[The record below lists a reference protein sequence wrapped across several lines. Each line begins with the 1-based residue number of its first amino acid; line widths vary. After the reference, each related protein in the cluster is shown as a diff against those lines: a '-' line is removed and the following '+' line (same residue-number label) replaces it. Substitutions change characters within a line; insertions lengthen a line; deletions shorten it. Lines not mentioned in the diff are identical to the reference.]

1 MFGIRRKKKKQLK
14 TLAFPVWAGLA
25 FALSYIVIAT
35 PPFRTLEL
43 RSLDT
48 LFELRGPKDTSHSPI
63 VLVAISEQSDREI
76 REKYPWPTDLYAR
89 LINNLNKA
97 GAKTIAIDV
106 IFDQMDIYNPRNDT
120 IFGQAMRDHGN
131 VVLAG
136 RVHNEIQRSR
146 IEGQTSMVELISL
159 VEPISVLRNMNPNPW
174 GFVTAQLD
182 LDGFLRRYKLVQ
194 EHLDQEYYAFALQVL
209 RNYQGVDE
217 LQSIIS
223 DYNNM
228 RIGPFSIPLY
238 KDDTMLINYYG
249 GPTGTFPEFDFDQV
263 IDDSG
268 YLTVSEMEIF
278 EINTFDDP
286 EYGLLHQGVFK
297 DKIVIVGATMQE
309 LQDYFSTPYAPFRN
323 MPGYQTH
330 ANAIQTILDKSF
342 IYSLGNNFE
351 LFILILFA
359 LSVVFI
365 SLYTSALWGLLAV
378 FLHVSGYTSLVIFMF
393 IEHSVLLPITG
404 PLLTIIL
411 GYLISVVYNYVTEQR
426 EKGRIKMMFGSYVSP
441 ELVNIIIDSGD
452 DPKLGGEESVITAF
466 FSDIQNF
473 ASFSEKLNPTQLV
486 DLINEYMTAMTEILT
501 DERGT
506 LDKYLGDAI
515 VAFFGAPVHMPDH
528 ALKACI
534 TSQRMQK
541 KQKELREKWKSEGA
555 RWPEIVTHMQTRIG
569 LNSGLVITGNMGSST
584 RFNYTMMGDNVN
596 LAARC
601 ESACKNYGVFTI
613 ASEDTKNEAEKYGN
627 DCVFRLLDKI
637 IVVGRT
643 KPVTVYEIVTLRSD
657 ANAKT
662 LRCVRLFE
670 MGLKEYYDQNF
681 DEALELFKQS
691 ARLEPNQPGITPG
704 VKTNPSLL
712 FIDRCEIM
720 KTSPPG
726 EVWDGIYVMEYK

>member
-1 MFGIRRKKKKQLK
+1 L
-14 TLAFPVWAGLA
+14 WAGLA
-25 FALSYIVIAT
+25 FLVSYLVIAT
-35 PPFRTLEL
+35 PPFQTLEL

-48 LFELRGPKDTSHSPI
+48 LFEIRGPLDTSGSPV

-89 LINNLNKA
+89 LINNLNQA
-97 GAKTIAIDV
+97 GARTIGIDV

-120 IFGQAMRDHGN
+120 IFANAIRTHGN

-136 RVHNEIQRSR
+136 KVHTEYQRSR
-146 IEGQTSMVELISL
+146 DEDQVSMVEMRSL
-159 VEPISVLRNMNPNPW
+159 VEPLPVLRNQNANPW
-174 GFVTAQLD
+174 GFVTAELD
-182 LDGFLRRYKLVQ
+182 MDGFIRRYRLVQ
-194 EHLDQEYYAFALQVL
+194 EHLGENYLAFALQVMLADQNIENAETIRSGNTL
-209 RNYQGVDE
+209 RV
-217 LQSIIS
+217 
-223 DYNNM
+223 
-228 RIGPFSIPLY
+228 GPFSIPLY
-238 KDDTMLINYYG
+238 LNETMLINYYG

-263 IDDSG
+263 IDDAS
-268 YLTVSEMEIF
+268 YMTVSEQEIF

-286 EYGLLHQGVFK
+286 EYGLLHQGVFR
-297 DKIVIVGATMQE
+297 DKIVLVGATMPE
-309 LQDYFSTPYAPFRN
+309 LQDYFSTPFAPFRN

-342 IYSLGNNFE
+342 IYSLGENFE

-359 LSVVFI
+359 VSVVFI

-393 IEHSVLLPITG
+393 IEHSVLLPVTG
-404 PLLTIIL
+404 PLLTIVV
-411 GYLISVVYNYVTEQR
+411 GYLISVIYNYVTEQR
-426 EKGRIKMMFGSYVSP
+426 EKGRIKLMFGSYVSP

-501 DERGT
+501 EERGT

-541 KQKELREKWKSEGA
+541 KQRELKEKWKSEGKK
-555 RWPEIVTHMQTRIG
+555 WPEVVTHMQTRIG
-569 LNSGLVITGNMGSST
+569 LNTGLVITGNMGSST

-601 ESACKNYGVFTI
+601 ETACKSYGVYTI
-613 ASEDTKNEAEKYGN
+613 ATEDTKTEAEKYGN

-637 IVVGRT
+637 VVVGRT
-643 KPVTVYEIVTLRSD
+643 KPVTVYEIVGLRSD
-657 ANAKT
+657 ANAKS

-670 MGLKEYYDQNF
+670 MALNEYYGQNF
-681 DEALELFKQS
+681 KDAHELFRQS
-691 ARLEPNQPGITPG
+691 ARLEPNQLEMPG
-704 VKTNPSLL
+704 VYTNPSLIFL
-712 FIDRCEIM
+712 ERCEKM
-720 KTSPPG
+720 LQNPPDPD
-726 EVWDGIYVMEYK
+726 WDGVFVMSRK

>member
-1 MFGIRRKKKKQLK
+1 M
-14 TLAFPVWAGLA
+14 WAGLA
-25 FALSYIVIAT
+25 FVLSYLVIAT
-35 PPFRTLEL
+35 PPFQTLEL

-48 LFELRGPKDTSHSPI
+48 LFEVRGPIDTSDSPI

-89 LINNLNKA
+89 LINNLNLA
-97 GAKTIAIDV
+97 GARTIGIDV

-120 IFGQAMRDHGN
+120 IFANAIRTHGN

-136 RVHNEIQRSR
+136 KVHTEYQRSR
-146 IEGQTSMVELISL
+146 DEDQVSLVEMRSL
-159 VEPISVLRNMNPNPW
+159 VEPLPVLRNSNSNPW
-174 GFVTAQLD
+174 GFVTAELD
-182 LDGFLRRYKLVQ
+182 MDGFIRRYRLVQ
-194 EHLDQEYYAFALQVL
+194 EHLGEDYLAFALRVL
-209 RNYQGVDE
+209 LTDQGIE
-217 LQSIIS
+217 EAETIRSGNTL
-223 DYNNM
+223 

-238 KDDTMLINYYG
+238 LKETMLINYYG
-249 GPTGTFPEFDFDQV
+249 GPIGTFPEYDFDQV
-263 IDDSG
+263 IDDSD
-268 YLTVSEMEIF
+268 YMTVSEQEIF

-286 EYGLLHQGVFK
+286 EYGLLHQGVFR
-297 DKIVIVGATMQE
+297 DKIVLVGATMPE
-309 LQDYFSTPYAPFRN
+309 LQDYFSTPFAPFRN

-342 IYSLGNNFE
+342 IYTLGENFE

-359 LSVVFI
+359 VSVVFI

-393 IEHSVLLPITG
+393 IEHSVLLPVSG
-404 PLLTIIL
+404 PLLTIVV
-411 GYLISVVYNYVTEQR
+411 GYLISVIYNYVTEQR
-426 EKGRIKMMFGSYVSP
+426 EKGRIKLMFGSYVSH

-501 DERGT
+501 EERGT

-541 KQKELREKWKSEGA
+541 KQRELQVKWKSESKK
-555 RWPEIVTHMQTRIG
+555 WPEVVTHMQTRIG
-569 LNSGLVITGNMGSST
+569 LNTGLVITGNMGSST

-601 ESACKNYGVFTI
+601 ESACKSYGVYTI
-613 ASEDTKNEAEKYGN
+613 ATEDTKTEAEKYGN

-637 IVVGRT
+637 VVFGRT
-643 KPVTVYEIVTLRSD
+643 KPVTVYEVVGLRSD

-670 MGLKEYYDQNF
+670 MALKEYYGQNF
-681 DEALELFKQS
+681 DEAHELFRQS
-691 ARLEPNQPGITPG
+691 VRLEPNQPGMPG
-704 VKTNPSLL
+704 VYTNPSLI
-712 FIDRCEIM
+712 FIERCEKM
-720 KTSPPG
+720 QQNPPG
-726 EVWDGIYVMEYK
+726 ADWDGVFVMGQK

>member
-1 MFGIRRKKKKQLK
+1 M
-14 TLAFPVWAGLA
+14 WAGLA
-25 FALSYIVIAT
+25 FLTSYLVIAT
-35 PPFRTLEL
+35 PPFQTLEL

-48 LFELRGPKDTSHSPI
+48 LFEIRGPLDTSESPI

-76 REKYPWPTDLYAR
+76 QEKYPWPTNLYAR
-89 LINNLNKA
+89 LINNLNLA
-97 GAKTIAIDV
+97 GARVIGIDV

-120 IFGQAMRDHGN
+120 IFARAIREHGN

-136 RVHNEIQRSR
+136 KVHSEFQRSR
-146 IEGQTSMVELISL
+146 DEGQISMVEMRSL
-159 VEPISVLRNMNPNPW
+159 VEPLPVLRNNNPNPW
-174 GFVTAQLD
+174 GFVTAELD
-182 LDGFLRRYKLVQ
+182 EDGFIRRYRLLQ
-194 EHLDQEYYAFALQVL
+194 EHLGEEYFAFALELL
-209 RNYQGVDE
+209 RAYQGVEDLE
-217 LQSIIS
+217 AIRY
-223 DYNNM
+223 DNNL
-228 RIGPFSIPLY
+228 RVGPFSIPLY
-238 KDDTMLINYYG
+238 LNETMLINFHG
-249 GPTGTFPEFDFDQV
+249 GPIGTFPEFDFDQV

-268 YLTVSEMEIF
+268 YMTVSERDIF

-297 DKIVIVGATMQE
+297 DKIVIVGATMPE
-309 LQDYFSTPYAPFRN
+309 LQDYFSTPFAPFRN

-342 IYSLGNNFE
+342 IFSLGENFE

-359 LSVVFI
+359 ISVVFI

-393 IEHSVLLPITG
+393 IEQSVLLPVTG
-404 PLLTIIL
+404 PLLTIVV
-411 GYLISVVYNYVTEQR
+411 GYLISVIYNYVTEQR
-426 EKGRIKMMFGSYVSP
+426 EKGRIKHMFGSYVSP

-541 KQKELREKWKSEGA
+541 RQRELKEKWKTETKK
-555 RWPEIVTHMQTRIG
+555 WPEVVTHMQTRIG
-569 LNSGLVITGNMGSST
+569 LNTGLVITGNMGSST

-601 ESACKNYGVFTI
+601 ESACKLYGVFTI
-613 ASEDTKNEAEKYGN
+613 ATEDTRLEAEKYGN

-637 IVVGRT
+637 VVMGRT
-643 KPVTVYEIVTLRSD
+643 KPVTVYEVVALRSE

-681 DEALELFKQS
+681 EDAIELFRQS
-691 ARLEPNQPGITPG
+691 ARLEPNQPDTPG
-704 VKTNPSLL
+704 ISTNPSLI
-712 FIDRCEIM
+712 FIERCEYMM
-720 KTSPPG
+720 KNPPG
-726 EVWDGIYVMEYK
+726 RDWDGVYVMRQK

>member
-1 MFGIRRKKKKQLK
+1 M
-14 TLAFPVWAGLA
+14 
-25 FALSYIVIAT
+25 
-35 PPFRTLEL
+35 
-43 RSLDT
+43 
-48 LFELRGPKDTSHSPI
+48 
-63 VLVAISEQSDREI
+63 SEQSDREI

-89 LINNLNKA
+89 LINNLNQA
-97 GAKTIAIDV
+97 GARTIGIDV

-120 IFGQAMRDHGN
+120 IFANAIRTHGN

-136 RVHNEIQRSR
+136 KVHTEYQRSR
-146 IEGQTSMVELISL
+146 DEDQVSMVEMRSL
-159 VEPISVLRNMNPNPW
+159 VEPLPVLRNRNANPW
-174 GFVTAQLD
+174 GFVTAELD
-182 LDGFLRRYKLVQ
+182 MDGFIRRYRLVQ
-194 EHLDQEYYAFALQVL
+194 EHLGENYLAFALQVMLADQSLENAETIRSENTL
-209 RNYQGVDE
+209 RV
-217 LQSIIS
+217 
-223 DYNNM
+223 
-228 RIGPFSIPLY
+228 GPFSVPLY
-238 KDDTMLINYYG
+238 LNETMLINYYG

-263 IDDSG
+263 IDDDS
-268 YLTVSEMEIF
+268 YMTVSEQEIF

-286 EYGLLHQGVFK
+286 EYGLLHQGVFR
-297 DKIVIVGATMQE
+297 DKIVLVGATMPE
-309 LQDYFSTPYAPFRN
+309 LQDYFSTPFAPFRN

-342 IYSLGNNFE
+342 IYSLGENFE

-359 LSVVFI
+359 VSVVFI

-393 IEHSVLLPITG
+393 IEHSVLLPVTG
-404 PLLTIIL
+404 PLLTIVV
-411 GYLISVVYNYVTEQR
+411 GYLISVIYNYVTEQR
-426 EKGRIKMMFGSYVSP
+426 EKGRIKLMFGSYVSP

-501 DERGT
+501 EERGT

-541 KQKELREKWKSEGA
+541 KQRELKEKWKSEGKK
-555 RWPEIVTHMQTRIG
+555 WPEVVTHMQTRIG
-569 LNSGLVITGNMGSST
+569 LNTGLVITGNMGSST

-601 ESACKNYGVFTI
+601 ETACKSYGVYTI
-613 ASEDTKNEAEKYGN
+613 ATEDTKTEAEKYGN

-637 IVVGRT
+637 VVVGRT
-643 KPVTVYEIVTLRSD
+643 KPVTVYEIVGLRSD

-670 MGLKEYYDQNF
+670 MALNEYYGQNF
-681 DEALELFKQS
+681 NDAHELFRQS
-691 ARLEPNQPGITPG
+691 ARLEPNQLEMPG
-704 VKTNPSLL
+704 VYTNPSLIFL
-712 FIDRCEIM
+712 DRCEKM
-720 KTSPPG
+720 LQNPPDPD
-726 EVWDGIYVMEYK
+726 WDGVFVMSRK

>member
-1 MFGIRRKKKKQLK
+1 
-14 TLAFPVWAGLA
+14 V
-25 FALSYIVIAT
+25 SYLVIAT
-35 PPFRTLEL
+35 PPFQTLEL

-48 LFELRGPKDTSHSPI
+48 LFEIRGPLDTSASPV

-89 LINNLNKA
+89 LINNLNLA
-97 GAKTIAIDV
+97 GARTIGIDV

-120 IFGQAMRDHGN
+120 IFANAIATHGN

-136 RVHNEIQRSR
+136 KVHTEYQRSMDDD
-146 IEGQTSMVELISL
+146 QVSMVEMRSL
-159 VEPISVLRNMNPNPW
+159 VEPLPVLRNRNSYPW
-174 GFVTAQLD
+174 GFVTAELD
-182 LDGFLRRYKLVQ
+182 MDGFIRRYRLVQ
-194 EHLDQEYYAFALQVL
+194 EHLGDNYLAFALQVL
-209 RNYQGVDE
+209 LADQNLEDAETIRSGNTLRV
-217 LQSIIS
+217 
-223 DYNNM
+223 
-228 RIGPFSIPLY
+228 GPFSIPLY
-238 KDDTMLINYYG
+238 LNETMLINYYG

-263 IDDSG
+263 IDDSS
-268 YLTVSEMEIF
+268 YMTVSELEIF

-286 EYGLLHQGVFK
+286 EYGLLHQGVFR
-297 DKIVIVGATMQE
+297 DKIVLVGATMPE
-309 LQDYFSTPYAPFRN
+309 LQDYFSTPFAPFRN

-342 IYSLGNNFE
+342 IYSLGENFE
-351 LFILILFA
+351 LFILMLFA
-359 LSVVFI
+359 VSVVFI

-393 IEHSVLLPITG
+393 IEHSVLLPVSG
-404 PLLTIIL
+404 PLLTIVV
-411 GYLISVVYNYVTEQR
+411 GYLISVIYNYVTEQR
-426 EKGRIKMMFGSYVSP
+426 EKGRIKLMFGSYVSP

-501 DERGT
+501 EERGT

-541 KQKELREKWKSEGA
+541 KQRELKEKWKSESKK
-555 RWPEIVTHMQTRIG
+555 WPEVVTHMQTRIG
-569 LNSGLVITGNMGSST
+569 LNTGLVITGNMGSST

-601 ESACKNYGVFTI
+601 ESACKLYGVYTI
-613 ASEDTKNEAEKYGN
+613 ATEDTKTESEKYGN

-637 IVVGRT
+637 VVVGRT
-643 KPVTVYEIVTLRSD
+643 KPVTVYEIVCP
-657 ANAKT
+657 A
-662 LRCVRLFE
+662 LRCQCQNPE
-670 MGLKEYYDQNF
+670 MCT
-681 DEALELFKQS
+681 
-691 ARLEPNQPGITPG
+691 I
-704 VKTNPSLL
+704 
-712 FIDRCEIM
+712 I
-720 KTSPPG
+720 
-726 EVWDGIYVMEYK
+726 

>member
-1 MFGIRRKKKKQLK
+1 M
-14 TLAFPVWAGLA
+14 WAGLA
-25 FALSYIVIAT
+25 FLVSYLVIAT
-35 PPFRTLEL
+35 PPFQTLEL

-48 LFELRGPKDTSHSPI
+48 LFEIRGPLDTSGSPV

-89 LINNLNKA
+89 LINNLNQA
-97 GAKTIAIDV
+97 GARTIGIDV

-120 IFGQAMRDHGN
+120 IFANAIRTHGN

-136 RVHNEIQRSR
+136 KVHTEYQRSR
-146 IEGQTSMVELISL
+146 DEDQVSMVEMRSL
-159 VEPISVLRNMNPNPW
+159 VEPLPVLRNRNANPW
-174 GFVTAQLD
+174 GFVTAELD
-182 LDGFLRRYKLVQ
+182 MDGFIRRYRLVQ
-194 EHLDQEYYAFALQVL
+194 EHLGENYLAFALQVMLADQNLENAETIRSGNTL
-209 RNYQGVDE
+209 RV
-217 LQSIIS
+217 
-223 DYNNM
+223 
-228 RIGPFSIPLY
+228 GPFSVPLY
-238 KDDTMLINYYG
+238 LNETMLINYYG

-263 IDDSG
+263 IDDDS
-268 YLTVSEMEIF
+268 YMTVSEQEIF

-286 EYGLLHQGVFK
+286 EYGLLHQGVFR
-297 DKIVIVGATMQE
+297 DKIVLVGATMPE
-309 LQDYFSTPYAPFRN
+309 LQDYFSTPFAPFRN

-342 IYSLGNNFE
+342 IYSLGENFE

-359 LSVVFI
+359 VSVVFI

-393 IEHSVLLPITG
+393 IEHSVLLPVTG
-404 PLLTIIL
+404 PLLTIVV
-411 GYLISVVYNYVTEQR
+411 GYLISVIYNYVTEQR
-426 EKGRIKMMFGSYVSP
+426 EKGRIKLMFGSYVSP

-501 DERGT
+501 EERGT

-541 KQKELREKWKSEGA
+541 KQRELKEKWKSEGKK
-555 RWPEIVTHMQTRIG
+555 WPEVVTHMQTRIG
-569 LNSGLVITGNMGSST
+569 LNTGLVITGNMGSST

-601 ESACKNYGVFTI
+601 ETACKSYGVYTI
-613 ASEDTKNEAEKYGN
+613 ATEDTKTEAEKYGN

-637 IVVGRT
+637 VVVGRT
-643 KPVTVYEIVTLRSD
+643 KPVTVYEIVGLRSD

-670 MGLKEYYDQNF
+670 MALNEYYGQNF
-681 DEALELFKQS
+681 NDAHELFRQS
-691 ARLEPNQPGITPG
+691 ARLEPNQLEMPG
-704 VKTNPSLL
+704 VYTNPSLIFL
-712 FIDRCEIM
+712 DRCEKM
-720 KTSPPG
+720 LQNPPDPD
-726 EVWDGIYVMEYK
+726 WDGVFVMSRK

>member
-1 MFGIRRKKKKQLK
+1 MIGLRRKKKRYLK
-14 TLAFPVWAGLA
+14 SLAFPVWAGLA
-25 FALSYIVIAT
+25 FILSYLVIAT

-48 LFELRGPKDTSHSPI
+48 LFEIRGPADTSESPI
-63 VLVAISEQSDREI
+63 VLVSISEQSDREI
-76 REKYPWPTDLYAR
+76 KEKYPWPTDLYAR
-89 LINNLNKA
+89 LIENLNLA
-97 GAKTIAIDV
+97 GARTIGIDI

-120 IFGQAMRDHGN
+120 VFANALREHGN

-136 RVHNEIQRSR
+136 KVHTEVQRSR
-146 IEGQTSMVELISL
+146 DDDQVSMVEMKSL
-159 VEPISVLRNMNPNPW
+159 VEPLAVMKNRNPNPW
-174 GFVTAQLD
+174 GFVTAELD
-182 LDGFLRRYKLVQ
+182 MDGFIRRYRLVQ
-194 EHLDQEYYAFALQVL
+194 DHLGEDHLAFALQVL
-209 RNYQGVDE
+209 LADQGIE
-217 LQSIIS
+217 EAESIRS
-223 DYNNM
+223 GNSL

-238 KDDTMLINYYG
+238 LNETMLINYYG
-249 GPTGTFPEFDFDQV
+249 GPTGTYPEYDFDQV
-263 IDDSG
+263 IDDSE
-268 YLTVSEMEIF
+268 YMTVSEQEIF

-286 EYGLLHQGVFK
+286 EYGLLHQGVFR
-297 DKIVIVGATMQE
+297 DKIVLVGATMPE
-309 LQDYFSTPYAPFRN
+309 LQDFFSTPFAPFRN

-330 ANAIQTILDKSF
+330 ANAMQTILDKSF
-342 IYSLGNNFE
+342 IYSLGEKFE

-359 LSVVFI
+359 VSVVFI

-393 IEHSVLLPITG
+393 IEHSVLLPVTG
-404 PLLTIIL
+404 PLLTIVV
-411 GYLISVVYNYVTEQR
+411 GYLISVIYNYVTEQR
-426 EKGRIKMMFGSYVSP
+426 EKGRIKLMFGSYVSP

-501 DERGT
+501 EERGT

-541 KQKELREKWKSEGA
+541 KQRELKEKWKSEGKK
-555 RWPEIVTHMQTRIG
+555 WPEVVTHMQTRIG
-569 LNSGLVITGNMGSST
+569 LNTGLVITGNMGSST

-596 LAARC
+596 LASRC
-601 ESACKNYGVFTI
+601 ESACKLYGVYTI
-613 ASEDTKNEAEKYGN
+613 ATEDTKTEAEKYGN

-637 IVVGRT
+637 VVVGRT
-643 KPVTVYEIVTLRSD
+643 KPVTVYEIVGLRSE

-670 MGLKEYYDQNF
+670 MALNEYYDHKF
-681 DEALELFKQS
+681 EDAHELFRQS
-691 ARLEPNQPGITPG
+691 ARLEPNQPDMPG
-704 VKTNPSLL
+704 VYTNPSLIFL
-712 FIDRCEIM
+712 ERCEYM
-720 KTSPPG
+720 LKTPP
-726 EVWDGIYVMEYK
+726 EPEWDGVYVMRQK

>member
-1 MFGIRRKKKKQLK
+1 M
-14 TLAFPVWAGLA
+14 WAGLA
-25 FALSYIVIAT
+25 FIVSYLVIAT
-35 PPFRTLEL
+35 PPFQTLEL

-48 LFELRGPKDTSHSPI
+48 LFELRGPLDTSESPI

-89 LINNLNKA
+89 LINNLNLA
-97 GAKTIAIDV
+97 GARTIGIDV

-120 IFGQAMRDHGN
+120 IFANAIGTHGN

-136 RVHNEIQRSR
+136 KVHTEYQRSR
-146 IEGQTSMVELISL
+146 DDDQVSMVEMRSL
-159 VEPISVLRNMNPNPW
+159 VEPLPVLRNRNSNPW
-174 GFVTAQLD
+174 GFVTAELD
-182 LDGFLRRYKLVQ
+182 MDGFIRRYRLVQ
-194 EHLDQEYYAFALQVL
+194 EHLGENYLAFALRVL
-209 RNYQGVDE
+209 LADQNLE
-217 LQSIIS
+217 EAEIIRS
-223 DYNNM
+223 GNTL
-228 RIGPFSIPLY
+228 RVGPFSIPLY
-238 KDDTMLINYYG
+238 LNETMLINYYG

-263 IDDSG
+263 IDDAS
-268 YLTVSEMEIF
+268 YMTVSEQEIF

-286 EYGLLHQGVFK
+286 EYGLLHQGVFR
-297 DKIVIVGATMQE
+297 DKIVLVGATMPE
-309 LQDYFSTPYAPFRN
+309 LQDYFSTPFAPFRN

-330 ANAIQTILDKSF
+330 ANAIQTILDKTF
-342 IYSLGNNFE
+342 IYSLGENFE
-351 LFILILFA
+351 LFILMLFA
-359 LSVVFI
+359 VSVVFI

-393 IEHSVLLPITG
+393 IEHSVLLPVTG
-404 PLLTIIL
+404 PLLTIVV
-411 GYLISVVYNYVTEQR
+411 GYLISVIYNYVTEQR
-426 EKGRIKMMFGSYVSP
+426 EKGRIKLMFGSYVSP

-541 KQKELREKWKSEGA
+541 MQRELKLKWKSEGKK
-555 RWPEIVTHMQTRIG
+555 WPEVVTHMQTRIG
-569 LNSGLVITGNMGSST
+569 LNTGLVITGNMGSST

-601 ESACKNYGVFTI
+601 ESACKSYGVYTI
-613 ASEDTKNEAEKYGN
+613 ATEDTKTEAEKYGN

-637 IVVGRT
+637 VVVGRT
-643 KPVTVYEIVTLRSD
+643 KPVTVYEIVALRSD

-670 MGLKEYYDQNF
+670 MALNEYYGQNF
-681 DEALELFKQS
+681 NDAHELFRQS
-691 ARLEPNQPGITPG
+691 ARLEPNQLDMPG
-704 VKTNPSLL
+704 VYTNPSLI
-712 FIDRCEIM
+712 FIERCEKM
-720 KTSPPG
+720 LQNPPG
-726 EVWDGIYVMEYK
+726 PDWDGVFVMSRK

>member
-1 MFGIRRKKKKQLK
+1 L
-14 TLAFPVWAGLA
+14 WAGLA
-25 FALSYIVIAT
+25 FIVSYLVIAT
-35 PPFRTLEL
+35 PPFQTLEL

-48 LFELRGPKDTSHSPI
+48 LFEIRGPLDTSASPV

-89 LINNLNKA
+89 LINNLNLA
-97 GAKTIAIDV
+97 GARTIGIDV

-120 IFGQAMRDHGN
+120 IFASAIATHGN

-136 RVHNEIQRSR
+136 KVHTEYQRSMDDD
-146 IEGQTSMVELISL
+146 QVSMVEMRSL
-159 VEPISVLRNMNPNPW
+159 VEPLPVLRNRNSYPW
-174 GFVTAQLD
+174 GFVTAELD
-182 LDGFLRRYKLVQ
+182 MDGFIRRYRLVQ
-194 EHLDQEYYAFALQVL
+194 EHLGDNYLAFALQVL
-209 RNYQGVDE
+209 LADQNLHDAE
-217 LQSIIS
+217 TIS
-223 DYNNM
+223 SGNTL
-228 RIGPFSIPLY
+228 RVGPFSIPLY
-238 KDDTMLINYYG
+238 LNETMLINYYG

-263 IDDSG
+263 IDDSS
-268 YLTVSEMEIF
+268 YMTVSEQEIF

-286 EYGLLHQGVFK
+286 EYGLLHQGVFR
-297 DKIVIVGATMQE
+297 DKIVLVGATMPE
-309 LQDYFSTPYAPFRN
+309 LQDYFSTPFAPFRN

-342 IYSLGNNFE
+342 IYSLGENFE
-351 LFILILFA
+351 LFILMLFA
-359 LSVVFI
+359 VSVVFI

-393 IEHSVLLPITG
+393 IEHSVLLPVSG
-404 PLLTIIL
+404 PLLTIVV
-411 GYLISVVYNYVTEQR
+411 GYLISVIYNYVTEQR
-426 EKGRIKMMFGSYVSP
+426 EKGRIKLMFGSYVSP

-501 DERGT
+501 EERGT

-541 KQKELREKWKSEGA
+541 KQRELKEKWKSESKK
-555 RWPEIVTHMQTRIG
+555 WPEVVTHMQTRIG
-569 LNSGLVITGNMGSST
+569 LNTGLVITGNMGSST

-601 ESACKNYGVFTI
+601 ESACKLYGVYTI
-613 ASEDTKNEAEKYGN
+613 ATEDTKTEAEKYGN

-637 IVVGRT
+637 VVVGRT
-643 KPVTVYEIVTLRSD
+643 KPVTVYEIVGLRSD

-670 MGLKEYYDQNF
+670 MALKEYHSQNF
-681 DEALELFKQS
+681 NDAHELFRQS
-691 ARLEPNQPGITPG
+691 ARLEPNQLDMPG
-704 VKTNPSLL
+704 VYTNPSLI
-712 FIDRCEIM
+712 FIERCEKM
-720 KTSPPG
+720 LQNPPG
-726 EVWDGIYVMEYK
+726 PDWDGVFVMSRK